1 MRSFLVPLLALMCLH
16 LSAEANFATA
26 EPEFISRRIVE
37 LIDTSRPLL
46 LDIQAGDLTPRLDH
60 LIRGLLLEKGADL
73 RESDPLAEAPAP
85 LAGEDSLK
93 TLDLA
98 PYALQSIDLV
108 SIGLVLGGTTIE
120 NKGFLSYRCERL
132 PLYTFQ
138 IKQIRLPGYKLLS
151 INELSFVDREQK
163 SGGLKLSNLKWFE
176 PVLASTA
183 LATLIYLLWTIE

>member
-1 MRSFLVPLLALMCLH
+1 MRKYLVPLLALICLH
-16 LSAEANFATA
+16 LSAEANFTSA

-37 LIDTSRPLL
+37 LIDASHPLL
-46 LDIQAGDLTPRLDH
+46 LDIQAGDLTPRLDL

-73 RESDPLAEAPAP
+73 RESDPLAEAHAP

-93 TLDLA
+93 AMDLA

-108 SIGLVLGGTTIE
+108 SVSLVLGGTTVE
-120 NKGFLSYRCERL
+120 TKGFLTYRSERL

-138 IKQIRLPGYKLLS
+138 IKQIRLPGHKLLS

-176 PVLASTA
+176 PALGTTA
-183 LATLIYLLWTIE
+183 LASLIYLLWTIE